1 MKPILIIQQKKSEMR
16 YDTVGDYEDKKDHTR
31 ISVSKQKGYAETE
44 DDLKGI
50 ALHELVEMWLCQKRG
65 IKFKD
70 IDKWDLQH
78 QGDYEPGEVKGCCYY
93 NEHRFANKIEKMFLK
108 ELKK

>member
-1 MKPILIIQQKKSEMR
+1 MKQIIICEIPKSKMR
-16 YDTVGDYEDKKDHTR
+16 YDSVGDYGRTKTNDW
-31 ISVSKQKGYAETE
+31 IVVSKQKGYIKNE
-44 DDLKGI
+44 DELKSV
-50 ALHELVEMWLCQKRG
+50 ALHELVEFWLCLKRG
-65 IKFKD
+65 IKLKD

-78 QGDYEPGEVKGCCYY
+78 QGDYEPGEVKGCYYY